1 MRDDAVEI
9 QFQLHPEPR
18 LRADQDSGG
27 QPVASAGR
35 LPRVTQVLALAL
47 SFQDMVKRGEAKD
60 YADLARLG
68 GVTRERLSQI
78 MKLAWLAPDIQQEI
92 LYLPPTPGGRYP
104 VSELAMRKI
113 GNVLSWAEQRRQW
126 QELKKSLLVGSCG

>member
-18 LRADQDSGG
+18 LRVEQEGG
-27 QPVASAGR
+27 VGQGVAGAGR

-78 MKLAWLAPDIQQEI
+78 MKLVWLAPDIQEEI
-92 LYLPPTPGGRYP
+92 LFLPNLKGLNERNLRPI
-104 VSELAMRKI
+104 VSRI
-113 GNVLSWAEQRRQW
+113 NWNEQRPMFQRIMDR
-126 QELKKSLLVGSCG
+126 SGRAGNSA